1 MVIMPGLGQW
11 CPSSTAPEVGRG
23 TQLDQG
29 DQGPQTVAQG
39 GVVDGREAVLILG
52 SFVGASSGQKE
63 NC

>member
-1 MVIMPGLGQW
+1 MVIVPGLSQRS
-11 CPSSTAPEVGRG
+11 PSSVAPEVGWG
-23 TQLDQG
+23 AQLNQG
-29 DQGPQTVAQG
+29 DEGGQPVAQG